1 MSVTHLSVGGVTPS
15 GAMVKAKTT
24 SGLNARLAVSTSP
37 ALSSPTFFG
46 PVAPSS
52 NIVTL
57 SATGLT
63 ANTQYYYGIED
74 NGVLDTTTTGKFKT
88 FPTAGSSASFTCV
101 VASCAGTS
109 ASADLI
115 ATGVSNRAVFD
126 TIRNRAPLFLAHQ
139 GDRSYVNRSTND
151 VTGFRT
157 DYDLVMSASRQHHLY
172 RDVPTVYVWD
182 DHDFGDNDC
191 DTTAPSKPAVSQ
203 VFRERIPR
211 YTLPDAST
219 TGAIYHSF
227 EVGRILFIVADTR
240 HDKSPSANVDNS
252 SKTLLGAAQKTWMNG
267 ILTSSTAKALVWLN
281 GTPWMGLAGDTW
293 NGYHTEQAELITLF
307 TTTGWIDRMVCVDGD
322 NHQLAM
328 DTGGGNLSMTGASWP
343 VWTFGSMDSP
353 SSGVSTQY
361 DMGPSSPGI
370 DRYGT
375 IEVVDTGGDEITI
388 TGTGYISSTPWRTFT
403 LTVPVGGAPVTPPRS
418 VAMLYDETL
427 SRVRLQASGLTFG
440 TDHIDL
446 DRSTNQRLWTPV
458 RGGVGAPVKTAQSTS
473 AALNANPYF
482 ETNATGYVMSSGDT
496 IARSTA
502 QFHQGAASGLL
513 TSDGSGASMTC
524 STDTATSPAAV
535 VGASYT
541 ATAWVRSPI
550 AWAAGAWVSLV
561 WIDVSNAVIG
571 LSTGTTTALV
581 ANTWQQLSIVGGAPL
596 GAVRVGL
603 RVALLGTPAA
613 AATLFIDECAV
624 TNEIVDNTA
633 SIDDYEFGADVPNY
647 YRIRSRDVAGSLLE
661 EFVEITTPVLDGVWL
676 KNLSRPFLNRK
687 VDFLGEEEP
696 EVLSPSRAGVF
707 DIVGRTYPVAVTDV
721 RSSRRLELVARL
733 ETVPES
739 KEFRLILAAGD
750 PVFLHVPAE
759 HCVLETMYAVIGDT
773 TWRRQSAAN
782 TIRLHRLPLVEVAA
796 PGPDIVGVTINW
808 QGIFNTFD
816 TWQDLIDAQASWAT
830 TLELIGTPEDV
841 IVS

>member
-57 SATGLT
+57 TATGLT

-88 FPTAGSSASFTCV
+88 FPVAGTAASFTCV
-101 VASCAGTS
+101 VSSCAGTS

-115 ATGVSNRAVFD
+115 ATGVSNHAVFD
-126 TIRNRAPLFLAHQ
+126 TIRNRAPLFFAHQ
-139 GDRSYVNRSTND
+139 GDRSYVNRATND

-157 DYDLVMSASRQHHLY
+157 DYDTVMSATRQHRLY

-191 DTTAPSKPAVSQ
+191 DTTAASKPAVSQ

-328 DTGGGNLSMTGASWP
+328 DTGAGNLTMTGASFP
-343 VWTFGSMDSP
+343 VWTFSSMDSP

-361 DMGPSSPGI
+361 NMGPSSPGI

-375 IEVVDTGGDEITI
+375 IEVVDTGGDEITV
-388 TGTGYISSTPWRTFT
+388 TGTGYIGSTPWRTFT

-418 VAMLYDETL
+418 LAMLYDETL

-458 RGGVGAPVKTAQSTS
+458 RGGVSAPVKSTQSTS
-473 AALNANPYF
+473 AALNENPFF
-482 ETNATGYVMSSGDT
+482 ETNSNGYFITGGASF
-496 IARSTA
+496 ARVTT
-502 QFHQGAASGLL
+502 QHHEGAASGQITPAGAACTL
-513 TSDGSGASMTC
+513 TTNTAS
-524 STDTATSPAAV
+524 PLAV
-535 VGASYT
+535 NGVSYT
-541 ATAWVRSPI
+541 AGVWVFSV
-550 AWAAGAWVSLV
+550 AGWAQVWVALTWMDAAGTVQTLT
-561 WIDVSNAVIG
+561 
-571 LSTGTTTALV
+571 TGTTTAIP
-581 ANTWQQLSIVGGAPL
+581 AATWTHLSITGAAPAD
-596 GAVRVGL
+596 GRVGA
-603 RVALLGTPAA
+603 RVSMLGTP
-613 AATLFIDECAV
+613 TSTDKLFVDELV
-624 TNEIVDNTA
+624 ITNAIVDNTA

-647 YRIRSRDVAGSLLE
+647 YRIRSRNVAGSLLE

-759 HCVLETMYAVIGDT
+759 HCVLETMYAVIGDV

-816 TWQDLIDAQASWAT
+816 TWQDLITAQASWAT

-841 IVS
+841 VIS